1 MTVAQRS
8 GEDDIT
14 LSDSFAKL
22 YDEHLSNIY
31 RYINYRVGD
40 VAVAEDMTSV
50 VFEKALA
57 GFRSYN
63 REKAAPQTWLL
74 SIARNTLTD
83 YFRKA
88 ARNQSVPLENTDG
101 VASAAPSPEE
111 EVERIEEEERLRL
124 CLGRLG
130 HQEQEIISLKFGA
143 EITNRRIAIMLS
155 LSESNVG
162 VILFR
167 ALRKLKDCFMEW
179 LNGKRR

>member
-1 MTVAQRS
+1 MTVAQLS
-8 GEDDIT
+8 GEDNIT
-14 LSDSFAKL
+14 LSERFAKL
-22 YDEHLSNIY
+22 YDEHLSGIF
-31 RYINYRVGD
+31 RYISYRIGD
-40 VAVAEDMTSV
+40 VAVAEDLTSV

-57 GFRSYN
+57 GFRSYK

-83 YFRKA
+83 YFRRA
-88 ARNQSVPLENTDG
+88 ARSQSVPLENADG
-101 VASAAPSPEE
+101 VASSGPSPEE
-111 EVERIEEEERLRL
+111 KVESIEEVERLRF
-124 CLGRLG
+124 CLARLG
-130 HQEQEIISLKFGA
+130 HQEQEIISLKFSA

-155 LSESNVG
+155 ISESNVG